1 MEASLSVNIPE
12 YNTLFHCPVASREAG
27 SQPLGLGSLS
37 LGVDVGY
44 EGSLS
49 SGMLEARRGSE
60 AAFEVSS

>member
-1 MEASLSVNIPE
+1 M
-12 YNTLFHCPVASREAG
+12 
-27 SQPLGLGSLS
+27 PLVRGSLS

>member
-1 MEASLSVNIPE
+1 MFDNILELIILFDIAKASGG
-12 YNTLFHCPVASREAG
+12 AG
-27 SQPLGLGSLS
+27 FLPLVRGSLS

-49 SGMLEARRGSE
+49 SGMLEARRVSE